1 MDVDIDVGRIDA
13 DEQHVK
19 GIASGYQQFFVSVHD
34 CMMQVSVPDV
44 AIIDEKILLTAGFFG
59 VAGFSGET
67 MEADDIRFFF
77 HRHQA
82 FSVGMPEYV
91 DNPLFQCGFGKMK
104 NFLSVMVQRKEQLRM

>member
-44 AIIDEKILLTAGFFG
+44 AIIDEKILLTAGFFFRLG
-59 VAGFSGET
+59 EGFTVDLMMAYLCFSSSNLISVFVGWTLISMWAGS
-67 MEADDIRFFF
+67 MLMN
-77 HRHQA
+77 
-82 FSVGMPEYV
+82 SM
-91 DNPLFQCGFGKMK
+91 
-104 NFLSVMVQRKEQLRM
+104 